1 MPFGLVTAPAK
12 FSRCMRR
19 LLHGLEEVINYLD
32 DILIFSSNWEAHLET
47 LGKVLSRL
55 ERANLTARQ
64 TKSML
69 GFRSLE
75 FMGYELGNGSL
86 KPETGKVSKIL
97 NIEVPRTKTQV
108 RAIMGLINY
117 YRRFVPNFA
126 AITAPLSDLTK
137 KGKLNQIVWTD
148 TCQRALESVQAIL
161 SSDPIL
167 RLPDS

>member
-1 MPFGLVTAPAK
+1 
-12 FSRCMRR
+12 MRR
-19 LLHGLEEVINYLD
+19 LLHGLEGVINYLD

-55 ERANLTARQ
+55 ERANLTARP
-64 TKSML
+64 TKCML

-75 FMGYELGNGSL
+75 FMGYQLGNGSL
-86 KPETGKVSKIL
+86 KPETGKVSTIL
-97 NIEVPRTKTQV
+97 DIEVPRTKTQV

-137 KGKLNQIVWTD
+137 KGYGQIHVNGHWSLF
-148 TCQRALESVQAIL
+148 RPYYPAIPFL
-161 SSDPIL
+161 DCLILTGSSL
-167 RLPDS
+167 